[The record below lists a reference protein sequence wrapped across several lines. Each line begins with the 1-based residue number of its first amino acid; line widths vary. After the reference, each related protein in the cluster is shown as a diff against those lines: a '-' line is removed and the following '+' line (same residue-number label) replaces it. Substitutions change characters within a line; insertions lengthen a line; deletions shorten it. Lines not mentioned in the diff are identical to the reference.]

1 MMQMAWN
8 GSAKQIER
16 VEEPSSANDLGDR
29 FVGDNVAL
37 RVLATSAMQDV
48 LGLYR
53 SSRGLVAR
61 LTYDVCN
68 KVVLDVTELRCVTVR
83 VHTSTSDPPTQPLN
97 TSPSYLHPLFS
108 IAYIW
113 HRKELELTMRS
124 FLAVPVFAAA
134 LSTAL
139 QLPHIPS
146 AQDALN
152 TAEALLQAHRPSAA
166 ADMVLSPASD
176 FTLASIPG
184 DEHVTITSAHY
195 PVSDTDR
202 AVARAPAYQ
211 ISNIGSGSSPPRVG
225 VTQLCGRTLDTSM
238 SATARTSSSTS
249 LRAAIN
255 RPRTQS

>member
-1 MMQMAWN
+1 MCATKWCLTAMET
-8 GSAKQIER
+8 SR
-16 VEEPSSANDLGDR
+16 RTLG
-29 FVGDNVAL
+29 GYGATL
-37 RVLATSAMQDV
+37 RH
-48 LGLYR
+48 R
-53 SSRGLVAR
+53 SGTHLH
-61 LTYDVCN
+61 L
-68 KVVLDVTELRCVTVR
+68 
-83 VHTSTSDPPTQPLN
+83 PPFNPGIQQASL
-97 TSPSYLHPLFS
+97 SYLHPLFS
-108 IAYIW
+108 VAYIW
-113 HRKELELTMRS
+113 HRRELEPTMRS

-166 ADMVLSPASD
+166 ADTVLSPASD

-249 LRAAIN
+249 LRAGIS
-255 RPRTQS
+255 RPRTRS